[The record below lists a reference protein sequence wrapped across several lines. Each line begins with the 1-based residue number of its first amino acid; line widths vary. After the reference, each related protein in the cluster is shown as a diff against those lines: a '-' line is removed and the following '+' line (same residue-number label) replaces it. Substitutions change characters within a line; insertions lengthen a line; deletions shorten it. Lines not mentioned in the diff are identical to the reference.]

1 MEQLDRNMQ
10 RRVWT
15 RVYPER
21 PSGWSPKQRQA
32 LQRCLA
38 RSKEN
43 LAIFEQLEHHSL
55 YGQAF
60 GKLAEETKEH
70 IKMLQQ
76 MLK

>member
-10 RRVWT
+10 RRVWA

-43 LAIFEQLEHHSL
+43 LAIFEQLEKNSF
-55 YGQAF
+55 YSQAF
-60 GKLAEETKEH
+60 GKLAGETKEH
-70 IKMLQQ
+70 IKMLRQ
-76 MLK
+76 MLQ

>member
-1 MEQLDRNMQ
+1 MEPLDRNMQ
-10 RRVWT
+10 RRVWA
-15 RVYPER
+15 RVYPEH

-43 LAIFEQLEHHSL
+43 LAIFVQLENHSL

-60 GKLAEETKEH
+60 GKLAGETREH
-70 IKMLQQ
+70 MKMLQQ